1 MSTIRDDLVF
11 AAYNRA
17 YALVNFND
25 NIDKQHEFKERTI
38 HADKS
43 LTKYE
48 KSKIIEKLTR
58 DYDYHKVLI
67 NKGKRRI
74 CENCQKEC
82 LATLYC
88 EYCIRNYLETKFS
101 NWTSGNNNLDDLIQK
116 CQIKSIHPEM
126 LIEWIPYNNLQN
138 IKYLTEGGCSK
149 IYTANWIEQQ
159 LIRYGTGH
167 VILKK
172 LENVESA
179 NRSWFDEAKSHL
191 TIANKWPVVVSCY
204 GLTQDPS
211 DENYMLVMKKLDTNL
226 REYLQ
231 QNHNQLTWNKRINIT
246 NDIIQALYSIHK
258 ENVIHR
264 DLHSENILY
273 QQYNNRWFI
282 SDLGFCGP
290 VDKPLESIYGNLR
303 YIAPEVIAGK
313 GYTRASDIYSIA
325 MTMWEVSSG
334 QPPFANYEDDYNLA
348 MDIVNGMRPKIISG
362 TPLKYKEL
370 MEQCWDADPTKR
382 PGIYT
387 IRDKIREI
395 NRLYYQNVTDKNT
408 SIFIKFLKNFKKT
421 NNLNKLSDL
430 EILSFYY
437 ASSKLSI
444 SKVYQFENLPEPINA
459 TEG

>member
-1 MSTIRDDLVF
+1 
-11 AAYNRA
+11 
-17 YALVNFND
+17 
-25 NIDKQHEFKERTI
+25 
-38 HADKS
+38 
-43 LTKYE
+43 
-48 KSKIIEKLTR
+48 
-58 DYDYHKVLI
+58 
-67 NKGKRRI
+67 
-74 CENCQKEC
+74 
-82 LATLYC
+82 
-88 EYCIRNYLETKFS
+88 
-101 NWTSGNNNLDDLIQK
+101 
-116 CQIKSIHPEM
+116 M

-149 IYTANWIEQQ
+149 IYTANWIE
-159 LIRYGTGH
+159 
-167 VILKK
+167 
-172 LENVESA
+172 NVESA

-204 GLTQDPS
+204 
-211 DENYMLVMKKLDTNL
+211 
-226 REYLQ
+226 
-231 QNHNQLTWNKRINIT
+231 
-246 NDIIQALYSIHK
+246 
-258 ENVIHR
+258 
-264 DLHSENILY
+264 
-273 QQYNNRWFI
+273 
-282 SDLGFCGP
+282 
-290 VDKPLESIYGNLR
+290 
-303 YIAPEVIAGK
+303 APEVIAGK

-459 TEG
+459 TEEEQEAYHSKAYSFNIPENIDDLNKSSDHDNDSTKISSSFKGNSKRLSKAFQKFYIGSRDNNQNNYKRETTIKQEIKKQDGF